1 MTTHIFYFL
10 FRSYIGYGDVLLI
23 SALSFVFPLQFTI
36 YVIIFTFVIAGL
48 VALITMIFK
57 PIKLLP
63 LVPFIFISFS
73 INSLFIMISINF
85 QEAYILKIKEMVTS
99 EMPRERLLSHGAKSL
114 SNTELL
120 AILINTGRKGFSSI
134 DISNEL
140 LKSAS
145 NLNELKKSSINDL
158 IQVKGIGL
166 QKAITLKAAFELGER
181 MGRRA
186 ENNRIKITQ
195 PSDVADYM
203 IPTMKDLTQEHF
215 VILLLNSKN
224 VVIKETCVFK
234 GTLNSSNCTST

>member
-1 MTTHIFYFL
+1 M
-10 FRSYIGYGDVLLI
+10 
-23 SALSFVFPLQFTI
+23 
-36 YVIIFTFVIAGL
+36 
-48 VALITMIFK
+48 
-57 PIKLLP
+57 
-63 LVPFIFISFS
+63 
-73 INSLFIMISINF
+73 
-85 QEAYILKIKEMVTS
+85 KIKEMVTS

-158 IQVKGIGL
+158 IKVKGIGL

-234 GTLNSSNCTST
+234 GTLNSSIVHPREIFSIAVRENANAIIAVHNHPSGDVTPSQEDIITTMRLKECGLILGIDLLDHIIIGDNRFTSLVEAGYFDENRFTSLVEAGYFDEND

>member
-1 MTTHIFYFL
+1 M
-10 FRSYIGYGDVLLI
+10 
-23 SALSFVFPLQFTI
+23 
-36 YVIIFTFVIAGL
+36 
-48 VALITMIFK
+48 
-57 PIKLLP
+57 
-63 LVPFIFISFS
+63 
-73 INSLFIMISINF
+73 
-85 QEAYILKIKEMVTS
+85 KIKEMVTS

-120 AILINTGRKGFSSI
+120 AILINTGRKGLSSI

-158 IQVKGIGL
+158 IKVKGIGL

-234 GTLNSSNCTST
+234 GTLNSSIVHPREIFSIAVRENANAIIAVHNHPSGDVTPSQEDIITTMRLKECGLILGIDLLDHIIIGDNRFTSLVEAGYFDEND

>member
-1 MTTHIFYFL
+1 M
-10 FRSYIGYGDVLLI
+10 
-23 SALSFVFPLQFTI
+23 
-36 YVIIFTFVIAGL
+36 
-48 VALITMIFK
+48 
-57 PIKLLP
+57 
-63 LVPFIFISFS
+63 
-73 INSLFIMISINF
+73 
-85 QEAYILKIKEMVTS
+85 KIKEMVTS

-234 GTLNSSNCTST
+234 GTLNSSIVHPREIFSIAVRENANAIIAVHNHPSGDVTPSQEDIITTIRLKECGLILGIDLLDHIISVAIGSIFTGIVWGLLLSGSYALIRFLSNAFGRK

>member
-1 MTTHIFYFL
+1 M
-10 FRSYIGYGDVLLI
+10 
-23 SALSFVFPLQFTI
+23 
-36 YVIIFTFVIAGL
+36 
-48 VALITMIFK
+48 
-57 PIKLLP
+57 
-63 LVPFIFISFS
+63 
-73 INSLFIMISINF
+73 
-85 QEAYILKIKEMVTS
+85 KIKEMVTS

-234 GTLNSSNCTST
+234 GTLNSSIVHPREIFSIAVRENANAIIAVHNQSGDVTPSQEDIITTMRLKECGLILGIDLLDHIIIGDNRFTSLVEAGYFDEND